1 MEIKEILQKVEN
13 ISIDSKY
20 VFFRTEKGNL
30 FEQFTNENHIA
41 IGWDYL
47 TLSELRKL
55 SLSEVKEKIAL
66 MQGLDIT
73 KSLGKGKATMSLNK
87 LKLFLNLKK
96 DDIIIIPSKNSDRLA
111 FGRITDN
118 EAYEEVEAEK
128 FLKRRKI
135 EWFKIVQMND
145 LNPIFYQVKSNHHT
159 ISNIN
164 RFAPHID
171 RVIGSLF
178 QKGDNTHYVLNIEK
192 EEHINFNE
200 LNGLMDNIKTLLN
213 KINDEFDFKENP
225 EEFYIKINLQSKG
238 ALELI
243 KQGKS
248 LAVLAFLLSTISCS
262 VEKNQTIADSEID
275 KFIIENR
282 KLLDATTK
290 NIDTLKINIEDLI
303 KPFTNGK

>member
-13 ISIDSKY
+13 ISSDSKY
-20 VFFRTEKGNL
+20 MFVRTEKGLL

-47 TLSELRKL
+47 TLNQLRKL
-55 SLSEVKEKIAL
+55 SIHEIKEKIAL
-66 MQGLDIT
+66 KQNLDIT
-73 KSLGKGKATMSLNK
+73 KSQGKGKATMSFNK
-87 LKLFLNLKK
+87 LMLFLNLKK
-96 DDIIIIPSKNSDRLA
+96 DDIIIIPSRNSDRLA
-111 FGRITDN
+111 FGRIADT
-118 EAYEEVEAEK
+118 EAYEEVEAEN

-159 ISNIN
+159 ISSIS

-171 RVIGSLF
+171 RVIGNLY

-200 LNGLMDNIKTLLN
+200 LNSLMDNIKTLLN

-243 KQGKS
+243 KKGKS
-248 LAVLAFLLSTISCS
+248 LAVLAFLLSTTSCT
-262 VEKNQTIADSEID
+262 ENNNQTVADSEID

-282 KLLDATTK
+282 KLLEDTTK
-290 NIDTLKINIEDLI
+290 DIDTLKINTEDLI
-303 KPFTNGK
+303 KPFTNGN

>member
-1 MEIKEILQKVEN
+1 MEIKKILQKVES
-13 ISIDSKY
+13 ISSDSKY
-20 VFFRTEKGNL
+20 MFVRTEKGLL

-47 TLSELRKL
+47 TLNQLRKL
-55 SLSEVKEKIAL
+55 SIHEIKEKIAL
-66 MQGLDIT
+66 KQNLDIT
-73 KSLGKGKATMSLNK
+73 KSQGKGKATMSFNK
-87 LKLFLNLKK
+87 IMLFLNLNK
-96 DDIIIIPSKNSDRLA
+96 DDIIIIPSRNSDRLA
-111 FGRITDN
+111 FGRISDT
-118 EAYEEVEAEK
+118 ETYEEVEAEN

-145 LNPIFYQVKSNHHT
+145 LNPIFYQIKSNHHT
-159 ISNIN
+159 ISSIN

-171 RVIGSLF
+171 RVIGNLY

-200 LNGLMDNIKTLLN
+200 LNSLMDNIKTLLN
-213 KINDEFDFKENP
+213 KINDKFGFKENP

-243 KQGKS
+243 KKGKS
-248 LAVLAFLLSTISCS
+248 LAVLAFLLSTTSCTDNN
-262 VEKNQTIADSEID
+262 NQTVADSEID
-275 KFIIENR
+275 KFIKENR
-282 KLLDATTK
+282 KLLEDTTK
-290 NIDTLKINIEDLI
+290 DIDTLKINTEDLI